1 MTTSSSS
8 RGWWPAA
15 VAAGLVALALPQ
27 GALGAADILQA
38 RQGLAD
44 FDGRT
49 GSVAPTAAQ
58 RSAVGALGARAT
70 WTRFGT
76 VRSLIRDGGY
86 LASGL
91 SGDSASVART
101 FVANNE
107 TLFGLS
113 DAGVAGLSLVAD
125 NRLAASQAHVVVL
138 RQSFGGLPASQDG
151 LITVGV
157 VGDKVAYASS
167 SSAGDETLSNSPTLS
182 AAQAWAAAAANVGR
196 IVAL

>member
-15 VAAGLVALALPQ
+15 LAAGLVALSLPQ

-58 RSAVGALGARAT
+58 RSAVGALGARAS

-76 VRSLIRDGGY
+76 VGSLIRDGGY

-91 SGDSASVART
+91 SGDPATVART
-101 FVANNE
+101 FVAANKG
-107 TLFGLS
+107 LFGLS
-113 DAGVAGLSLVAD
+113 DAGVAGLALVAD
-125 NRLAASQAHVVVL
+125 NRLVSSQAHVVLL
-138 RQSFGGLPASQDG
+138 RQSFGGLRASEDG
-151 LITVGV
+151 MISVGV
-157 VGDKVAYASS
+157 IGDKVAYVSS
-167 SSAGDETLSNSPTLS
+167 SSAGDETLSNSATLS
-182 AAQAWAAAAANVGR
+182 PAQA
-196 IVAL
+196 